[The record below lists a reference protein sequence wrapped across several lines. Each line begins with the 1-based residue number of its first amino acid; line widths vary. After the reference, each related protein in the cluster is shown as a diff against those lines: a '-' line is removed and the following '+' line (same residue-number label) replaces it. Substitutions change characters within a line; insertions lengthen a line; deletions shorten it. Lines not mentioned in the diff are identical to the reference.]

1 MRAMFGSPPVSLAK
15 APLSQLEMNRWLNF
29 GELGMF
35 AGILRMGIRSM
46 LGKMQAGCVLARCI
60 NLHIQAYLVDKQVAV
75 VSRLRPAVYGR
86 LDIKVEAHFIGVR
99 AVAHRV
105 ILHLPLVFDPIFDKF
120 LAKHITN
127 Q

>member
-1 MRAMFGSPPVSLAK
+1 MDAWHTSYAWLAV
-15 APLSQLEMNRWLNF
+15 NTTGRHNT
-29 GELGMF
+29 LG
-35 AGILRMGIRSM
+35 
-46 LGKMQAGCVLARCI
+46 GCVLARCI

-86 LDIKVEAHFIGVR
+86 LDIKVEAHLIGVR